1 MRSTHTAKTYD
12 NFQRRGAILLRKL
25 AAPRTPDWLA
35 TSSAVRS
42 KPGSSSRKRNL
53 PTTCDGGGPAGL
65 ALLPGERLMTS
76 CGTVLDARSGRVLA
90 NVTNPFDGTPVSG
103 DEIWY
108 NPGDDRVY
116 FGDGSGAVTVVDAST
131 YDLVRM
137 SGSAVYFGLS
147 TATIDTS
154 PYKVLTY
161 FFPFPLP
168 DSPPLGTTFG
178 GHSIAANSSNNH
190 IFVPVIGAG

>member
-1 MRSTHTAKTYD
+1 
-12 NFQRRGAILLRKL
+12 
-25 AAPRTPDWLA
+25 
-35 TSSAVRS
+35 
-42 KPGSSSRKRNL
+42 
-53 PTTCDGGGPAGL
+53 
-65 ALLPGERLMTS
+65 
-76 CGTVLDARSGRVLA
+76 VLA
-90 NVTNPFDGTPVSG
+90 NVTNPSDGSAVSG

-116 FGDGSGAVTVVDAST
+116 FGSDNVAVVDAST

-161 FFPFPLP
+161 LIPFPPTPGVSHTL
-168 DSPPLGTTFG
+168 
-178 GHSIAANSSNNH
+178 AANSSNNH
-190 IFVPVIGAG
+190 IFVPVVGVGVKVFVKN

>member
-90 NVTNPFDGTPVSG
+90 NVTNPFDGSAVSG

-108 NPGDDRVY
+108 NPG
-116 FGDGSGAVTVVDAST
+116 TTAST
-131 YDLVRM
+131 LEM
-137 SGSAVYFGLS
+137 AAVLS
-147 TATIDTS
+147 PS
-154 PYKVLTY
+154 WM
-161 FFPFPLP
+161 
-168 DSPPLGTTFG
+168 PPLMIWFECRARPY
-178 GHSIAANSSNNH
+178 ILA
-190 IFVPVIGAG
+190 